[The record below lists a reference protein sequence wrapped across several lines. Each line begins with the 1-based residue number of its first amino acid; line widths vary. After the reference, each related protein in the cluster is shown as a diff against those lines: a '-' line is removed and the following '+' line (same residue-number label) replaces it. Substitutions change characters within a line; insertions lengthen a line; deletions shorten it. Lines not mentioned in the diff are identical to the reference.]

1 MLFHSTRGKDK
12 DKTFEQVLMQ
22 GLADDGGLFIP
33 DNWPKVDIN
42 KLKELDTFLDVAK
55 YIVPMF
61 TQSSFDKGEV
71 EEVLNNTWHNFSE
84 KDLIK
89 IFDIDESTAILEL
102 FHGPTAA
109 FKDFGLQLAAAFFN
123 KTLQTQNKTAVVF
136 GATSG
141 DTGSAAIDAC
151 KEFDLIKSFI
161 LIPDGN
167 MSEIQ
172 RKQMTTVDK
181 SNVFPILVSG
191 TFDDCQ
197 DIVKKGFSERSFLR
211 DDQYLLAVNSIN
223 WVRIIGQI
231 CYYFYAS
238 LIVNKL
244 SHPLNFSVPTGN
256 FGNVFAC
263 YAASKMGMPLEKI
276 IVAVNSN
283 DILDRFF
290 KNNDYSKKTVSETI
304 SPSMDI
310 SVASNFERLVYDF
323 YLNRNSEACSNLY
336 NNFPEYGIKIDD
348 EMWQKSVDLFMS
360 YSIND
365 DSTYESMKFYNNE
378 YNYVMDPHTAVAA
391 KAVSSLKD
399 KLKNKTIILSTAHPA
414 KFPNALDNAGIIS
427 DDIPDNL
434 SEVISKKE
442 VASKLS
448 ASEDSIFNYIK
459 ENVLLVDSKIER
471 LNQIESDL
479 SKEEVWSDLELS
491 QKLSKEK
498 TSIDKAITSFNEVSN
513 KLSDSMV
520 LLDVSIEENDDSSI
534 EEIFS
539 EAKEITSTIEALEF
553 SRMFTNKMDSSS
565 AYIEIQSGSGGTE
578 AQDWAEMILRMY
590 TKWSESRGF
599 KSDLIEISHGDV
611 AGIKSASLY
620 VDGDYAYGWLR
631 TETGIHRLVRKSP
644 FDSGNRRHTS
654 FASVFISPE
663 IDDSIEIN
671 INKADIRIDTYRASG
686 AGGQHVNK
694 TDSAVRLTHIP
705 SGVVAQSQS
714 DRSQHKNKENALKQL
729 KSKLYELELQ
739 KQNEEQQI
747 LEDSKSDIG
756 WGSQI
761 RSYVLDQSR
770 IKDLRTNF
778 ETGNTAAVLNGDL
791 DDFMKSSLKAGV

>member
-12 DKTFEQVLMQ
+12 DKTFEQVLIQ

-61 TQSSFDKGEV
+61 TQSSFDESEV
-71 EEVLNNTWHNFSE
+71 EKVLNDTWHDFSE

-89 IFDIDESTAILEL
+89 IFDIDESTSILEL

-123 KTLQTQNKTAVVF
+123 KTLQTKNKTAVVF

-151 KEFDLIKSFI
+151 KEFELIKSFI

-181 SNVFPILVSG
+181 TNVFPILVSG

-197 DIVKKGFSERSFLR
+197 DIVKEGFNKRSFLR

-238 LIVNKL
+238 LKVNKL
-244 SHPLNFSVPTGN
+244 SYPLNFSVPTGN

-263 YAASKMGMPLEKI
+263 YAASKMGMPLGKI

-310 SVASNFERLVYDF
+310 SVASNFERLMYDF
-323 YLNRNSEACSNLY
+323 YLNRDSEACLNLY
-336 NNFPEYGIKIDD
+336 NNFPEHGITIND
-348 EMWQKSVDLFMS
+348 EMWQKSAELFMS

-365 DSTYESMKFYNNE
+365 ASTFESMKFYNND
-378 YNYVMDPHTAVAA
+378 YGYVMDPHTAVAA

-414 KFPNALDNAGIIS
+414 KFPNALKKAGINS
-427 DDIPDNL
+427 DNIPANL
-434 SEVISKKE
+434 AEVISKKE
-442 VASKLS
+442 VAIKLS

-459 ENVLLVDSKIER
+459 EN
-471 LNQIESDL
+471 N
-479 SKEEVWSDLELS
+479 
-491 QKLSKEK
+491 
-498 TSIDKAITSFNEVSN
+498 
-513 KLSDSMV
+513 
-520 LLDVSIEENDDSSI
+520 
-534 EEIFS
+534 
-539 EAKEITSTIEALEF
+539 
-553 SRMFTNKMDSSS
+553 
-565 AYIEIQSGSGGTE
+565 
-578 AQDWAEMILRMY
+578 
-590 TKWSESRGF
+590 
-599 KSDLIEISHGDV
+599 
-611 AGIKSASLY
+611 
-620 VDGDYAYGWLR
+620 
-631 TETGIHRLVRKSP
+631 
-644 FDSGNRRHTS
+644 
-654 FASVFISPE
+654 
-663 IDDSIEIN
+663 
-671 INKADIRIDTYRASG
+671 
-686 AGGQHVNK
+686 
-694 TDSAVRLTHIP
+694 
-705 SGVVAQSQS
+705 
-714 DRSQHKNKENALKQL
+714 
-729 KSKLYELELQ
+729 
-739 KQNEEQQI
+739 
-747 LEDSKSDIG
+747 
-756 WGSQI
+756 
-761 RSYVLDQSR
+761 
-770 IKDLRTNF
+770 
-778 ETGNTAAVLNGDL
+778 
-791 DDFMKSSLKAGV
+791 